1 MGSFLVFT
9 RLTSELPWHRKDD
22 ERDHCHGEHRRS
34 SEYRDRHHGTPELS
48 WEPLPQWSKVSP
60 STRHCV
66 KSLRCSHGDV
76 RHVARV
82 SRECVSFY
90 VRRDNSDV

>member
-48 WEPLPQWSKVSP
+48 WESLPQLEFS
-60 STRHCV
+60 RI
-66 KSLRCSHGDV
+66 KSRLP
-76 RHVARV
+76 
-82 SRECVSFY
+82 
-90 VRRDNSDV
+90 

>member
-9 RLTSELPWHRKDD
+9 RLTSELALHRKDD

-48 WEPLPQWSKVSP
+48 
-60 STRHCV
+60 
-66 KSLRCSHGDV
+66 
-76 RHVARV
+76 
-82 SRECVSFY
+82 
-90 VRRDNSDV
+90 